1 VDDVEAAGRE
11 GDREVCAHPDR
22 DAHPAAPRDRDGRP
36 ERHELGA
43 LEPVDERTAAG
54 GELPGAVG
62 RREDGDPVAAQ
73 AELTREPVDVL
84 VDVVRLRPGEG
95 RDEGDRKC
103 HRSPRV

>member
-1 VDDVEAAGRE
+1 MDDVEPPCRE
-11 GDREVCAHPDR
+11 RDRQIRAHPDR

-36 ERHELGA
+36 ERDELGA
-43 LEPVDERTAAG
+43 VEAVDERTATR

-84 VDVVRLRPGEG
+84 VDVVWLRPGEG